1 MSLAMSTESV
11 TPESNVTVQPPVTP
25 TRNAPLSNAER
36 QRLYRQRQRQ
46 REKRQAIAQDEPAA
60 ASGRANVAL
69 PAEIMSENDSSPSN
83 VIRITPRTD
92 DRSTRKASKARNGD
106 GPKPPPTPVLTA
118 PPRTPKGR
126 EPKYCEEIMDEVLR
140 RISHGETLKRVC
152 ASNPDFPSPAT
163 VIEWVHQN
171 RCGLADRYARAR
183 DRQLEAWAEEVL
195 DKADAAST
203 DNGAVNRDRLAVDAR
218 KWLLSKLKP
227 ERYGD
232 KLDVTSAGKPLASA
246 SDLDIAKALAHA
258 LAPALPAPEPID
270 VESVPVEPEGEP

>member
-1 MSLAMSTESV
+1 
-11 TPESNVTVQPPVTP
+11 
-25 TRNAPLSNAER
+25 
-36 QRLYRQRQRQ
+36 
-46 REKRQAIAQDEPAA
+46 
-60 ASGRANVAL
+60 
-69 PAEIMSENDSSPSN
+69 
-83 VIRITPRTD
+83 
-92 DRSTRKASKARNGD
+92 
-106 GPKPPPTPVLTA
+106 
-118 PPRTPKGR
+118 
-126 EPKYCEEIMDEVLR
+126 MDEILR

-163 VIEWVHQN
+163 VIEWVHQD

-227 ERYGD
+227 EKYGD
-232 KLDVTSAGKPLASA
+232 RLHADITSGGKALASA

-258 LAPALPAPEPID
+258 LQARALPPPEPID
-270 VESVPVEPEGEP
+270 VEAVPVKEGEP